1 MAVWGHAETLKFIE
15 LWGEESIQN
24 MLEGCKRNKDVFS
37 KLSSQME
44 ASGFKKTGEQCSSKI
59 KKLRLEYKTSEERQ
73 EKKAKLD
80 GSFLKRWILC

>member
-24 MLEGCKRNKDVFS
+24 MLEGCKRNKDDFS

-44 ASGFKKTGEQCSSKI
+44 ASGLKKTAKSVQAR
-59 KKLRLEYKTSEERQ
+59 LRS
-73 EKKAKLD
+73 
-80 GSFLKRWILC
+80 